1 MILVTTAGKV
11 GSETVRLLRQK
22 ELPVR
27 VLVRD
32 PEKAKSLTEVGAEI
46 VVGDLDSLP
55 SIDKAMKGIKTVVL
69 VSPGLPAQELNV
81 VHSAKSEGVEQ
92 VIKVT
97 SDSSANSP
105 IARRRWH
112 HEIEVALIASGLGFT
127 LLRSNAYMQNVL
139 ALAPAIKK
147 TDGFGSSAGNGRI
160 GMIDIRDVAAVA
172 AEVAAS
178 PALHAG
184 KTYKLTGPALLT
196 YSDVAATLSRVLG
209 RPVSYHKLSFEEDK
223 NAMIHAGLP
232 KDVAEMNAQFFS
244 LVADG
249 DTDWLSE
256 DVPLLLGR
264 PARTFEAFAT
274 DYASAFSS

>member
-22 ELPVR
+22 ELSVR

-32 PEKAKSLTEVGAEI
+32 PEKVKSLAEIGAEI

-55 SIDKAMKGIKTVVL
+55 SIDKAMKGIQTVVL

-81 VHSAKSEGVEQ
+81 VHSAKGASVEQ

-97 SDSSANSP
+97 NDASSDSP
-105 IARRRWH
+105 IARRRWQF
-112 HEIEVALIASGLGFT
+112 EIEAGLLASGLDYT

-147 TDGFGSSAGNGRI
+147 TGGFGSSAGKGRM
-160 GMIDIRDVAAVA
+160 GMIDVRDVAAVA
-172 AEVAAS
+172 AEIAAS
-178 PALHAG
+178 PASHVG

-209 RPVSYHKLSFEEDK
+209 RPVTYHALSFEEDK
-223 NAMIHAGLP
+223 NAMIRAGLP
-232 KDVAEMNAQFFS
+232 KELAEMNAQFFG

-249 DTDWLSE
+249 DCDWLSE
-256 DVPLLLGR
+256 DVPFLLGR
-264 PARTFEAFAT
+264 PARSFEEFAT
-274 DYASAFSS
+274 DYASAFS